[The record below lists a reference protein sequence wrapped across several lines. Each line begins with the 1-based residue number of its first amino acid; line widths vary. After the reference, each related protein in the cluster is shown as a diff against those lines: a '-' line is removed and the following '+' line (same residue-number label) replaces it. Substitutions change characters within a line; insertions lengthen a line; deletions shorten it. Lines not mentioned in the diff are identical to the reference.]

1 MTSATDPVLRGTS
14 TPTGE
19 GGPLA
24 QRQLALVDLLDR
36 LLAGGVVIKGDLT
49 LRIADVDLVRVDL
62 NALICSVGPV
72 VASPF
77 EDRFGSGPYEPRD
90 DEPRGGTT

>member
-1 MTSATDPVLRGTS
+1 MTSAVEPAGRRDAGTA
-14 TPTGE
+14 TAET
-19 GGPLA
+19 GPLA

-62 NALICSVGPV
+62 NALICSVGPAV
-72 VASPF
+72 GSPF
-77 EDRFGSGPYEPRD
+77 EDGRGSGTHEP
-90 DEPRGGTT
+90 PGGTA